1 VLKILADNIRKTKQ
15 SAPVNKDQLFS
26 LVLTQQGMTPVI

>member
-15 SAPVNKDQLFS
+15 SATVNKGQLLS
-26 LVLTQQGMTPVI
+26 LVLTQQDMTPDI